1 MKTAFNAHL
10 GIHPRTIGFFSPAGV
25 ITDPVRLIQAQQYF
39 ELLGHTVQAMPHML
53 GRHQRFAG
61 TDAERLQDLYA
72 VCENLD
78 IDFALATRGG
88 YGLSRLL
95 PQIDFP
101 RLAAALQGR
110 ALVGHSDLNTLQ
122 LALYT
127 RTHTASWCGP
137 MASFDFGDESVDAF
151 MAAQFWQAMQTGAV
165 SFSFP
170 LAVSDAASVQ
180 AQSVWQGTL
189 WGGNLAVLCSLL
201 GTPWMPT
208 VRNGILFLEDI
219 NEHPYRV
226 ERMLLQLAY
235 AGVLDQQQLILL
247 GDFSGYRLADFDAG
261 YDLAAAV
268 RALRAVIKT
277 PILTGLPFGHVAAKA
292 CLPIGGQA
300 KVACA
305 ENTVVVQARLSL

>member
-25 ITDPVRLIQAQQYF
+25 ITDPARLTQAQQYF
-39 ELLGHTVQAMPHML
+39 EQLGHTVQVMPHML
-53 GRHQRFAG
+53 AQHQRFAG

-72 VCENLD
+72 VCENPNLD
-78 IDFALATRGG
+78 LALATRGG

-95 PQIDFP
+95 PQIDFA
-101 RLAAALQGR
+101 RLAAAIQGR
-110 ALVGHSDLNTLQ
+110 PLVGHSDLNTIQ
-122 LALYT
+122 LALYA

-137 MASFDFGDESVDAF
+137 MASFDFGGESVDAF

-170 LAVSDAASVQ
+170 LALSDAASVQ
-180 AQSVWQGTL
+180 VQSAWQGTL

-201 GTPWMPT
+201 GTSWMPA

-268 RALRAVIKT
+268 QTLRTVTKT
-277 PILTGLPFGHVAAKA
+277 PILTGLPFGHMTAKA
-292 CLPIGGQA
+292 CLPVGGQA
-300 KVACA
+300 KIECS
-305 ENTVVVQARLSL
+305 ENTVAVQARLSA

>member
-1 MKTAFNAHL
+1 MKTAL
-10 GIHPRTIGFFSPAGV
+10 STIGFFSPAGV
-25 ITDPVRLIQAQQYF
+25 ITDPTRLTQAQQYF
-39 ELLGHTVQAMPHML
+39 EQLGHTVQTLPHML
-53 GRHQRFAG
+53 AQHQRFAG

-72 VCENLD
+72 VCENPD
-78 IDFALATRGG
+78 IHLALATRGG

-110 ALVGHSDLNTLQ
+110 PLIGHSDLNILQ
-122 LALYT
+122 LALYA

-137 MASFDFGDESVDAF
+137 MASFDFGGEAVDAF

-165 SFSFP
+165 NFSFP
-170 LAVSDAASVQ
+170 LAALDAALVP

-201 GTPWMPT
+201 GTPWMPA
-208 VRNGILFLEDI
+208 VRNRILFLEDI

-261 YDLAAAV
+261 YDLAAV
-268 RALRAVIKT
+268 VQTLRAVTKT
-277 PILTGLPFGHVAAKA
+277 PVLTGLPFGHIAAKA

-300 KVACA
+300 KVACS
-305 ENTVVVQARLSL
+305 ENIVMVQAHLGL